1 MTYSSKLRGR
11 PQKSGRSVSILLV
24 LLAGIALIAAW
35 NLLQQRDAPIP
46 KTVNLTVLSGTATVI
61 RADAGSDP
69 PLQSGG
75 ASILQ
80 AGDEVRTSS
89 ESKAKLTFSGG
100 ETVELGSET
109 HLTVLELHQN
119 PVSRALV
126 AVLALHRGN
135 TLTRI
140 RHVLFQG
147 MRFEIETAVA
157 TVQARGTVFQVDA
170 LSNDHL
176 YVAVFDGVVHVSM
189 GEQSLDL
196 EAGQASDVYLGQPLV
211 AVNSGQPAPTDDVQA
226 GDSPPQTT
234 ATLTDREKTLF
245 PPVETPTRPGDNYVL
260 YTVQKGD
267 TLRSIARQFDVPW
280 EDIWNANKDTV
291 SSPELI
297 RVGQELR
304 IPK

>member
-1 MTYSSKLRGR
+1 MTYSSRLRGR

-24 LLAGIALIAAW
+24 MLAVIAAFAAW

-61 RADAGSDP
+61 RADAGGDP
-69 PLQSGG
+69 PLEAGG
-75 ASILQ
+75 TSVLQ
-80 AGDEVRTSS
+80 AGDEVQTGSNSR
-89 ESKAKLTFSGG
+89 AKLTFTGG

-157 TVQARGTVFQVDA
+157 TIQARGTVFQVDA
-170 LSNDHL
+170 LSNDHT
-176 YVAVFDGVVHVSM
+176 YVAVFDGVVRVAM

-211 AVNSGQPAPTDDVQA
+211 AVSSGQPAPTDDMPVN
-226 GDSPPQTT
+226 GTPQSST
-234 ATLTDREKTLF
+234 TLTDREKTLF
-245 PPVETPTRPGDNYVL
+245 PPVETPTLPGDNYVL
-260 YTVQKGD
+260 YTVQQGD
-267 TLRSIARQFDVPW
+267 TLRSIARKFDMPW

-304 IPK
+304 IPR